1 MRILALNYTRLIV
14 LQPKSDT
21 ALKLRSVYTWS
32 IIADSRSVGGESIIG
47 WNLDL
52 PRVVASLHA
61 NLSESNPRMEF
72 IMIASKRQLP
82 KHQPIIASRPVS

>member
-1 MRILALNYTRLIV
+1 M
-14 LQPKSDT
+14 
-21 ALKLRSVYTWS
+21 
-32 IIADSRSVGGESIIG
+32 GGDSIIG

-72 IMIASKRQLP
+72 IMIAS
-82 KHQPIIASRPVS
+82 RPLNDMGTLLTNLLRKT